1 MKRSTI
7 NIDTNKPLNYQ
18 LNNQSYQ
25 QQQNQQFPQHSNQI
39 LNFNQTPRHK

>member
-7 NIDTNKPLNYQ
+7 NIETNKPQNYQ

-25 QQQNQQFPQHSNQI
+25 QNQQFTQHSNQI